1 MSTAKKMLFVLD
13 EEVKK
18 ELEDLIPAGQRSRVI
33 NEALRK
39 ELLLLKRKK
48 ATEELLDIASR
59 TRAVSTK
66 EIVAELRKERRH

>member
-13 EEVKK
+13 EEIKK
-18 ELEDLIPAGQRSRVI
+18 DLNDLIPAGQRSRVI

-39 ELLLLKRKK
+39 EILFLKRKK
-48 ATEELLDIASR
+48 ATEELLQISSR
-59 TRAVSTK
+59 TRPASVK